1 MARSGSSAGILVAQ
15 EVGIRQE
22 EIVALQV
29 DDDPLAL
36 VGVTQA
42 NLRRVKAVLEI
53 SRGAGW

>member
-53 SRGAGW
+53 SRGAG

>member
-15 EVGIRQE
+15 EVGVRQE

-53 SRGAGW
+53 SRGAG